1 MNRKL
6 DGLGGLVLC
15 AALAMTIAG
24 CIVKRLGSSQLTGTC
39 DGACAHYIECKP
51 GHPEAD
57 RARCTQECPQV
68 FSDRDSIMGYESLA
82 CHDAVE
88 YIDGTPNKTAAT
100 PTAATP
106 TSPP

>member
-1 MNRKL
+1 M
-6 DGLGGLVLC
+6 
-15 AALAMTIAG
+15 
-24 CIVKRLGSSQLTGTC
+24 
-39 DGACAHYIECKP
+39 
-51 GHPEAD
+51 
-57 RARCTQECPQV
+57 

>member
-1 MNRKL
+1 MR
-6 DGLGGLVLC
+6 GIVSGLVV
-15 AALAMTIAG
+15 ALLITG
-24 CIVKRLGSSQLTGTC
+24 CIVTRLRTPELTGTC

-57 RARCTQECPQV
+57 RRTCIQECPQV

-88 YIDGTPNKTAAT
+88 YVDGSAKKTAAT
-100 PTAATP
+100 PAP
-106 TSPP
+106 VR

>member
-1 MNRKL
+1 VRSI
-6 DGLGGLVLC
+6 VLALLF
-15 AALAMTIAG
+15 AALITG
-24 CIVKRLGSSQLTGTC
+24 CIVKRFRGPELTGTC

-57 RARCTQECPQV
+57 RRTCIQECPEV

-88 YIDGTPNKTAAT
+88 YVDGPAKKTAGA
-100 PTAATP
+100 PAPAR
-106 TSPP
+106 